1 MACILTRLKD
11 VECAA
16 ENSDMSAYRIIM
28 TAALAI
34 TSAVQS
40 PAPPAKP
47 SPASIR
53 GIVLDGASN
62 QPIYGAVVELTGVR
76 GGQVLQ
82 YSDVTGRD
90 GRFELSGLQPA
101 NGYQLVASD
110 IGNYRTAAFGQHT
123 PSDPWSPISLTAGQN
138 LTDVRIVL
146 TPVSSIS
153 GKVIDASGKGLGRAQ
168 VYALRA
174 TYSSGRRVLLL
185 ARQAQTSDN
194 GEYFMGGLES
204 GQYYI
209 RTNPSNSQAEF
220 RQLFENPASWDL
232 LPNPKEGEPEG
243 FPAFYYPGTMELAA
257 AGSIDLLNGGR
268 VRDINI
274 RATKIRTHR
283 VTGMVFAETGV
294 DSAPQPAAKARMLLV
309 PVTAGSESNL
319 TRWKNSTDIGQFDFR
334 GVFPGSYFLIAI
346 ASGNPAQLTARKRV
360 EIRDSDVTNLSITAA
375 RGFDIAGS
383 IRFKDWQL
391 GPPPDYSQLAITLI
405 TDITPP
411 IDRSF
416 RGYPNPQ
423 PRMTVVPTSFG
434 QFSLRDVPPG
444 EYRLLLSLNPRLP
457 MDARLPLD
465 LKAAYMSAVKLG
477 TVDVLTNGLHV
488 DGKLDGALQIEV
500 ATNSGS
506 IFGRVLEDNRETA
519 VPARMVVVPDKEL
532 RKRLD
537 LFFQVPVSPTGR
549 FTMDGIPPGNYKLFA
564 WAHVEDG
571 AWLDPNFMR
580 VYENRGTP
588 IQIEESGA
596 HPIEVQLIH

>member
-1 MACILTRLKD
+1 MPCILTRLKD

-16 ENSDMSAYRIIM
+16 EISDMSAYRIIIA
-28 TAALAI
+28 AALAI

-40 PAPPAKP
+40 PPPPAKP
-47 SPASIR
+47 SLASIR
-53 GIVLDGASN
+53 GIVLDGASG
-62 QPIYGAVVELTGVR
+62 QPVYGAVVELTGVK

-82 YSDVTGRD
+82 YSDVTGKD
-90 GRFELSGLQPA
+90 GRFELPDLQPVS
-101 NGYQLVASD
+101 GYELVASD
-110 IGNYRTAAFGQHT
+110 TGNYRTAAYGQHS

-146 TPVSSIS
+146 TPVSSIG
-153 GKVIDASGKGLGRAQ
+153 GKVTDTSGKGVRAQ

-174 TYSSGRRVLLL
+174 TYTNGRRILLL
-185 ARQAQTSDN
+185 ARQAQTNDSGD
-194 GEYFMGGLES
+194 YFMGSLDS

-209 RTNPSNSQAEF
+209 RANPANSQAEF

-243 FPAFYYPGTMELAA
+243 FPTYYYPGTMELAA
-257 AGSIDLLNGGR
+257 AGSVDLLYGGR

-274 RATKIRTHR
+274 RVAKIRTHR
-283 VTGMVFAETGV
+283 VTGTVLAETGV
-294 DSAPQPAAKARMLLV
+294 DSPPQPASKARMLLV

-319 TRWKNSTDIGQFDFR
+319 TRWKNSTDNGQFDFR

-346 ASGNPAQLTARKRV
+346 ASGNPAQLSARKLV
-360 EIRDSDVTNLSITAA
+360 EIRDSDVMNLSITAG
-375 RGFDIAGS
+375 RGFDVSGT
-383 IRFKDWQL
+383 IRFKDWQP
-391 GPPPDYSQLAITLI
+391 GPPPDYSHLAINVVADLTS
-405 TDITPP
+405 PV
-411 IDRSF
+411 DRSF

-423 PRMTVVPTSFG
+423 PRMTVVPTPNGLFT
-434 QFSLRDVPPG
+434 LRELPPG
-444 EYRLLLSLNPRLP
+444 DYRLLISLNPRLP
-457 MDARLPLD
+457 SDAKLPLD
-465 LKAAYMSAVKLG
+465 LKAAYMSAIKLG
-477 TVDVLTNGLHV
+477 NTDVLTNGLHV
-488 DGKLDGALQIEV
+488 NGKPDGLLQVEV

-506 IFGRVLEDNRETA
+506 IFGRVLEGNRETA

-537 LFFQVPVSPTGR
+537 LFFTVPVSPTGR
-549 FTMDGIPPGNYKLFA
+549 FNTDGIPPGNYKLFA

-571 AWLDPNFMR
+571 AWLDPNFLR

-588 IQIEESGA
+588 IAIEESGA